1 MKYSNPG
8 PAMGALVIGACLVV
22 ATTAQAQNQPLQTWT
37 PQPQAQ
43 PQEMD
48 PAKRVPATTTATRT
62 ADALPVVDTTAA
74 QAAPAAPTAY
84 ATSDRPAPYANRG
97 GFFVGVHGGKGE
109 VYEDVEQTAR
119 MLSAGYRW
127 QAGAVTLV
135 GIEVARGQ
143 LAEKRDTWF
152 RYDEVD
158 YASIGA
164 NARFNFGR
172 NNPVYALVR
181 AGYWAAE
188 ASIDNQWSADIDGA
202 YVGVGVGADFG
213 RHFNMSLVYT
223 NHVYFENY
231 NYWNDYDVNRADTLM
246 LGAEVRF

>member
-1 MKYSNPG
+1 MKNRTPA
-8 PAMGALVIGACLVV
+8 PAMGALVIGACL
-22 ATTAQAQNQPLQTWT
+22 AAAGAAQAQNRALETWT
-37 PQPQAQ
+37 PSQPAQ
-43 PQEMD
+43 VREMD
-48 PAKRVPATTTATRT
+48 PAKRVQAAPAAGTGE
-62 ADALPVVDTTAA
+62 ALPVVDTS
-74 QAAPAAPTAY
+74 AAPATAPIAY
-84 ATSDRPAPYANRG
+84 ATAAEPVRRDNRG
-97 GFFVGVHGGKGE
+97 GFFIGVQGGQGE
-109 VYEDVEQTAR
+109 VYQGVDQTAR
-119 MLSAGYRW
+119 MLNAGYRW

-143 LAEKRDTWF
+143 LEEERDTWF

-172 NNPVYALVR
+172 SSPVYALVR

-188 ASIDNQWSADIDGA
+188 ASIDGRWTSDIDGA
-202 YVGVGVGADFG
+202 YVGVGVGVDFG
-213 RHFNMSLVYT
+213 RHFNMSVVYT

-231 NYWNDYDVNRADTLM
+231 YYWNDYDVSRADTLM